1 MRAEMSLN
9 RQPDLTLLIGLAP
22 EMLFY
27 RDANEIT
34 NKKQTETKGVKVMK
48 FTKKIITVMMTA
60 ALAATMMFGGAT
72 AFAAQAIDVN
82 TCTQVEFDRRNTQTN
97 LSFRP
102 AQSGEYTFES
112 SMISDEALKPSIKIY
127 QGSTLQGEAGGNGE
141 NYSLTLTLEA
151 GKNYQVK
158 AIGYGLRNDEEASYI
173 LTVTTNI
180 VSDLV
185 IADRE
190 PTAEANIA
198 PVEPSTPSTP
208 AAPAAPAASTAS
220 TPAASI
226 VASDPNASLK
236 NFVERLYRD
245 VLGRQFDVAGRD
257 HWVDMLLHTDA
268 TGSSVANGFFNS
280 QEFINKKMSNE
291 QFVATLYRVFFDRTA
306 SASEIA
312 NWTTAMDNG
321 ATRAQ
326 VIAGFEGS
334 QEWARTCAYF
344 GINV

>member
-1 MRAEMSLN
+1 MRAEVSLN
-9 RQPDLTLLIGLAP
+9 QQRRGTLLIGLP
-22 EMLFY
+22 SEMLFY

-34 NKKQTETKGVKVMK
+34 TKTNNSKGVKVMK

-102 AQSGEYTFES
+102 TQSGEYTFES
-112 SMISDEALKPSIKIY
+112 SDITNDALKPSIKIY
-127 QGSTLQGEAGGNGE
+127 QGSTLQGEAGGDGE
-141 NYSLTLTLEA
+141 NFSLTLDLVA
-151 GKNYQVK
+151 GKNYQIK
-158 AIGYGLRNDEEASYI
+158 AIGYGLRNDAEGSYT
-173 LTVTTNI
+173 LTLTTSI

-198 PVEPSTPSTP
+198 P
-208 AAPAAPAASTAS
+208 AAPAAST
-220 TPAASI
+220 PAAS
-226 VASDPNASLK
+226 VVVSDPHASLK

-257 HWVDMLLHTDA
+257 YWVDMLLHTNA

-280 QEFINKKMSNE
+280 QEFMNKKMSNE

-306 SASEIA
+306 SAAEIA
-312 NWTTAMDNG
+312 NWTNAMNNG

>member
-1 MRAEMSLN
+1 
-9 RQPDLTLLIGLAP
+9 
-22 EMLFY
+22 
-27 RDANEIT
+27 
-34 NKKQTETKGVKVMK
+34 MK

-102 AQSGEYTFES
+102 TQSGEYTFES
-112 SMISDEALKPSIKIY
+112 SDITNDALKPSIKIY
-127 QGSTLQGEAGGNGE
+127 QGSTLQGEAGGDGE
-141 NYSLTLTLEA
+141 NFSLTLDLVA
-151 GKNYQVK
+151 GKNYQIK
-158 AIGYGLRNDEEASYI
+158 AIGYGLRNDAEGSYT
-173 LTVTTNI
+173 LTLTTSI

-190 PTAEANIA
+190 PTDEATVNA
-198 PVEPSTPSTP
+198 P
-208 AAPAAPAASTAS
+208 
-220 TPAASI
+220 ASI
-226 VASDPNASLK
+226 VVSDPDASLK

-257 HWVDMLLHTDA
+257 HWVSMLRHTNA

-280 QEFINKKMSNE
+280 QEFTNKNMSNE
-291 QFVATLYRVFFDRTA
+291 QFVKTLYRVFFDRTP
-306 SASEIA
+306 SAAEVA
-312 NWTTAMDNG
+312 NWVNAMNNG
-321 ATRAQ
+321 ATRSQ
-326 VIAGFEGS
+326 IIAGFEGS

>member
-1 MRAEMSLN
+1 
-9 RQPDLTLLIGLAP
+9 
-22 EMLFY
+22 
-27 RDANEIT
+27 
-34 NKKQTETKGVKVMK
+34 MK

-190 PTAEANIA
+190 MTAEAQTA
-198 PVEPSTPSTP
+198 AVTP
-208 AAPAAPAASTAS
+208 A
-220 TPAASI
+220 TPAPASI
-226 VASDPNASLK
+226 VAPDPDASLK

-245 VLGRQFDVAGRD
+245 VLGRQFDTAGRD
-257 HWVDMLLHTDA
+257 HWVSLLRHTNA

-280 QEFINKKMSNE
+280 QEFTNKRMSNE

-306 SASEIA
+306 SAAEIA
-312 NWTTAMDNG
+312 NWTNAMNHG

>member
-1 MRAEMSLN
+1 
-9 RQPDLTLLIGLAP
+9 
-22 EMLFY
+22 
-27 RDANEIT
+27 
-34 NKKQTETKGVKVMK
+34 MK

-102 AQSGEYTFES
+102 TQSGEYTFES
-112 SMISDEALKPSIKIY
+112 SDITNDALKPSIKIY
-127 QGSTLQGEAGGNGE
+127 QGSTLQGEAGGDGE
-141 NYSLTLTLEA
+141 NFSLTLELVA
-151 GKNYQVK
+151 GKNYQIK
-158 AIGYGLRNDEEASYI
+158 AIGYGLRNDAEGSYT
-173 LTVTTNI
+173 LTLTTSI

-190 PTAEANIA
+190 PTDEATVNA
-198 PVEPSTPSTP
+198 P
-208 AAPAAPAASTAS
+208 
-220 TPAASI
+220 ASI
-226 VASDPNASLK
+226 VASDPDASLK

-257 HWVDMLLHTDA
+257 HWVSMLRHTNA

-280 QEFINKKMSNE
+280 QEFTNKNMSNE
-291 QFVATLYRVFFDRTA
+291 QFVKTLYRVFFDRTP
-306 SASEIA
+306 SAAEVA
-312 NWTTAMDNG
+312 NWVNAMNNG
-321 ATRAQ
+321 ATRSQ
-326 VIAGFEGS
+326 IIAGFEGS

>member
-1 MRAEMSLN
+1 
-9 RQPDLTLLIGLAP
+9 
-22 EMLFY
+22 
-27 RDANEIT
+27 
-34 NKKQTETKGVKVMK
+34 MK

-102 AQSGEYTFES
+102 TQSGEYTFES
-112 SMISDEALKPSIKIY
+112 SDITNDALKPSIKIY
-127 QGSTLQGEAGGNGE
+127 QGSTLQGEAGGDGE
-141 NYSLTLTLEA
+141 NFSLTLDLVA
-151 GKNYQVK
+151 GKNYQIK
-158 AIGYGLRNDEEASYI
+158 AIGYGLRNDAEGSYT
-173 LTVTTNI
+173 LTLTTSI

-190 PTAEANIA
+190 PTDEATVNA
-198 PVEPSTPSTP
+198 P
-208 AAPAAPAASTAS
+208 
-220 TPAASI
+220 ASI
-226 VASDPNASLK
+226 VVSDPDASLK

-257 HWVDMLLHTDA
+257 HWVSMLRHTNA

-280 QEFINKKMSNE
+280 QEFANKNMSNE
-291 QFVATLYRVFFDRTA
+291 QFVKTLYRVFFDRTP
-306 SASEIA
+306 SAAEIA
-312 NWTTAMDNG
+312 NWVNAMNNG
-321 ATRAQ
+321 ATRSQ
-326 VIAGFEGS
+326 IIAGFEGS

>member
-1 MRAEMSLN
+1 
-9 RQPDLTLLIGLAP
+9 
-22 EMLFY
+22 
-27 RDANEIT
+27 
-34 NKKQTETKGVKVMK
+34 MK

-102 AQSGEYTFES
+102 TQSGEYTFES
-112 SMISDEALKPSIKIY
+112 SDITNDALKPSIKIY
-127 QGSTLQGEAGGNGE
+127 QGSTLQGEAGGDGE
-141 NYSLTLTLEA
+141 NFSLTLDLVA
-151 GKNYQVK
+151 GKNYQIK
-158 AIGYGLRNDEEASYI
+158 AIGYGLRNDAEGSYT
-173 LTVTTNI
+173 LTLTTSI

-190 PTAEANIA
+190 PTDEATVNA
-198 PVEPSTPSTP
+198 P
-208 AAPAAPAASTAS
+208 
-220 TPAASI
+220 ASI
-226 VASDPNASLK
+226 VVSDPDASLK

-257 HWVDMLLHTDA
+257 HWVSMLRHTNA

-280 QEFINKKMSNE
+280 QEFTNKNMSNE

-312 NWTTAMDNG
+312 NWVNAMNNG
-321 ATRAQ
+321 ATRSQ
-326 VIAGFEGS
+326 IIAGFEGS